1 MTLRE
6 IAEKKL
12 YFRYGSQLRGGMSFW
27 FVDNQAPQP
36 DPENVVVIRDGDCGE
51 VRGTHTISR
60 EEFDRRVRDYGLWKQ
75 TGLWDFAP
83 ADDPAVPTIRYCHR
97 HPAAAGLELYWLRE
111 RLRRLGWICRLYDAA
126 LLRREE
132 AWIELTSNLDSDQDP
147 DWASPELRAE
157 YEDATLRLARVR
169 KWLPEPPEEV

>member
-132 AWIELTSNLDSDQDP
+132 AWIEWRDGPLDTSDCG
-147 DWASPELRAE
+147 AE
-157 YEDATLRLARVR
+157 FDRWSHAIERVERIR
-169 KWLPEPPEEV
+169 KWLPEPPAEV